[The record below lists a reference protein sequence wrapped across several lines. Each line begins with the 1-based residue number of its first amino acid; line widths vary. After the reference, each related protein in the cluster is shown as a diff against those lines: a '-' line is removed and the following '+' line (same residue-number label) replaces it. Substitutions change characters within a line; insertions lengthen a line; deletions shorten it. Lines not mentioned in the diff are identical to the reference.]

1 MWKRLKASVVRN
13 NMLRVLLFTFVL
25 ASGLLLGMEASF
37 AGEQAPFRLVPG
49 HPPAPKLKLLNMDG
63 QQVNLEKLRG
73 QVVLVNF
80 WATWCPP
87 CRREMPS
94 LQRLWQKLGKSKLQI
109 VAVNVGEDADT
120 VLGFMGTLD
129 NLPTFPIVFD
139 KDSAVLRAWPV
150 KGLPTTFLI
159 DRKGRII
166 YRAIGGRDFDSP
178 ESIRLI
184 QELLASKNE
193 VEVTSRPVKSK

>member
-1 MWKRLKASVVRN
+1 MRIQLEAFVVRTKL
-13 NMLRVLLFTFVL
+13 LRALLFTLVM
-25 ASGLLLGMEASF
+25 ASGLVLSMQTSF
-37 AGEQAPFRLVPG
+37 ATGEAVFSPVPG
-49 HPPAPKLKLLNMDG
+49 HPIAPKFKLFNMDG
-63 QQVNLEKLRG
+63 KQVDLEKLQG
-73 QVVLVNF
+73 KVVLVNF

-94 LQRLWQKLGKSKLQI
+94 LQRLWKKLEKKTKLQI

-129 NLPTFPIVFD
+129 DSPTFPIVFD

-159 DRKGRII
+159 DKKGHIV

-178 ESIRLI
+178 ESISLI
-184 QELLASKNE
+184 TKLLASK
-193 VEVTSRPVKSK
+193 

>member
-1 MWKRLKASVVRN
+1 MLRALLFSVV
-13 NMLRVLLFTFVL
+13 LT
-25 ASGLLLGMEASF
+25 SGLLLGMEVSLAS
-37 AGEQAPFRLVPG
+37 EEAPFSPVQN
-49 HPPAPKLKLLNMDG
+49 HPLAPNFKLMNLDG
-63 QQVNLEKLRG
+63 QEVNLEKLRG
-73 QVVLVNF
+73 HVVLVNF

-94 LQRLWQKLGKSKLQI
+94 LQRLWQKLGKSHLQI

-129 NLPTFPIVFD
+129 DSPTFPIVFD

-159 DRKGRII
+159 DKNGHII
-166 YRAIGGRDFDSP
+166 YRAVGGRDFDSP

-184 QELLASKNE
+184 DELLASKN
-193 VEVTSRPVKSK
+193 TQK

>member
-1 MWKRLKASVVRN
+1 MWIRLKTSVVRIR
-13 NMLRVLLFTFVL
+13 MLRALLFTL
-25 ASGLLLGMEASF
+25 ALTSGLLLGVEASF
-37 AGEQAPFRLVPG
+37 ATGEAVFRPVPG
-49 HPPAPKLKLLNMDG
+49 QPTAPKLKLLNMDG
-63 QQVNLEKLRG
+63 QEVNLEKLRG
-73 QVVLVNF
+73 HVVLVNF

-94 LQRLWQKLGKSKLQI
+94 LQRLWQKLGKSELQI

-129 NLPTFPIVFD
+129 DSPTFPIVFD

-166 YRAIGGRDFDSP
+166 YRAIGGREFDSP

-184 QELLASKNE
+184 TELLASK
-193 VEVTSRPVKSK
+193 SGHK

>member
-1 MWKRLKASVVRN
+1 MWIRLKTSVVRIR
-13 NMLRVLLFTFVL
+13 MLRALLFTL
-25 ASGLLLGMEASF
+25 ALTSGLLLGVEASF
-37 AGEQAPFRLVPG
+37 ATGEAVFRPVPG
-49 HPPAPKLKLLNMDG
+49 QPTAPKLKLLNMDG
-63 QQVNLEKLRG
+63 QEVNLEKLRG

-94 LQRLWQKLGKSKLQI
+94 LQRLWQKLGKSELQI

-129 NLPTFPIVFD
+129 DSPTFPIVFD

-166 YRAIGGRDFDSP
+166 YRAIGGREFDSP

-184 QELLASKNE
+184 TELLASK
-193 VEVTSRPVKSK
+193 SGHK

>member
-1 MWKRLKASVVRN
+1 MWIQLKASVVRIK
-13 NMLRVLLFTFVL
+13 MLRALLFAFAL

-37 AGEQAPFRLVPG
+37 ASEEAPFRPVPG
-49 HPPAPKLKLLNMDG
+49 HPSAPNFKLLNMDG
-63 QQVNLEKLRG
+63 QQVTLEKLRG

-94 LQRLWQKLGKSKLQI
+94 LQRLWQRLGKSQLQI

-120 VLGFMGTLD
+120 VFGFMGTLD
-129 NLPTFPIVFD
+129 DSPTFPIVFD

-178 ESIRLI
+178 ESIRFI
-184 QELLASKNE
+184 TELLARK
-193 VEVTSRPVKSK
+193 